1 MAPTTQKALVIPA
14 AKAPFQLVADWPV
27 TKPGPSDVLIKLVS
41 VALNPADAWIK
52 EFGAGPPLVPGYPF
66 ILGDDGAGVV
76 EEVGPEVTN
85 VAKGDRV
92 LVVGG
97 FNNDRAMFKE
107 YLTYPAREV
116 VKIPDNL
123 SFDQAATV
131 PLAFATAVTPIWAS
145 GEGANSVRFTPPW
158 EEGGT
163 TKYAG
168 KPALVLGGSTSV
180 GQFVIQ
186 LARLQGFSPII
197 ATSSLRNAEFLKSI
211 GATDVLDRS
220 LSPADIKN
228 ALSSLT
234 GGKPIEYVY
243 DAWGR
248 DRESARVG
256 YSVLAPGGA
265 FATVIP
271 QELTDIADLVE
282 ESEKKGEG
290 RRIGQAWATYDTP
303 GNKELGEE
311 IYKRLTGWLE
321 TGAIVP
327 NRVEVLP
334 NGLAG
339 VETGL
344 QRMLKGQVSGVK
356 LVVHISETP

>member
-1 MAPTTQKALVIPA
+1 MAPTTQKALVLPA

-27 TKPGPSDVLIKLVS
+27 PKPGPSDILVKLVS
-41 VALNPADAWIK
+41 AALNPVDAYIK
-52 EFGAGPPLVPGYPF
+52 ALGGGPLVSKYPLV
-66 ILGDDGAGVV
+66 LGFDGAGVV
-76 EEVGPEVTN
+76 EEVGPEVTH
-85 VAKGDRV
+85 VAKGDGV
-92 LVVGG
+92 LVSREFGD
-97 FNNDRAMFKE
+97 NRATFKE
-107 YLTYPAREV
+107 YLTYPASEL
-116 VKIPDNL
+116 VKVLNI
-123 SFDQAATV
+123 SFDQAATI
-131 PLAFATAVTPIWAS
+131 PLAFATAVTPVWAS
-145 GEGANSVRFTPPW
+145 GEGAKSVRFTPPW
-158 EEGGT
+158 EAGGT

-168 KPALVLGGSTSV
+168 KAALVLSGSTSV

-186 LARLQGFSPII
+186 CARMQGFSPII
-197 ATSSLRNAEFLKSI
+197 ATSSPRNASFLKSL

-220 LSPADIKN
+220 LPPSDIKH
-228 ALSSLT
+228 ALSSLA

-248 DRESARVG
+248 DGESARVG
-256 YSVLAPGGA
+256 YSVLARGGA

-282 ESEKKGEG
+282 ESERKGEG
-290 RRIGQAWATYDTP
+290 KRIAQAWGSYNVP
-303 GNKELGEE
+303 GNKELGEA

-334 NGLAG
+334 NGLVG
-339 VETGL
+339 VEAGL
-344 QRMLKGQVSGVK
+344 ERMLKGQVSGVK